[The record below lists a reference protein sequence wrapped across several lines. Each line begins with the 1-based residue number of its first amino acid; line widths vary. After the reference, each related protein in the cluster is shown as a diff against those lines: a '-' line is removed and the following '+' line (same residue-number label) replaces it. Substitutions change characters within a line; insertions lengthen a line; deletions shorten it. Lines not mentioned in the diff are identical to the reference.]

1 MMKPQPNTICTSC
14 GYSWN
19 TNSKLKAVTCPND
32 QKKTVNVAALT
43 RDQKLEYYVNLK
55 RSNDDGNQ
63 NLHTSEISALT
74 NEQLEFKLIEQL
86 RLKYM
91 RENKISL
98 LVF

>member
-1 MMKPQPNTICTSC
+1 MKPQHNTICTSC

-43 RDQKLEYYVNLK
+43 RDQKLEHYVNLK
-55 RSNDDGNQ
+55 RSHDNGNQ
-63 NLHTSEISALT
+63 NLHTSELSTLT

-86 RLKYM
+86 RLSYM
-91 RENKISL
+91 KTNKVSIMA
-98 LVF
+98 F